1 VLSKEDEATSEFV
14 VETNPTKGQ
23 LRGEDQILIHP
34 EAGRKPFVLG
44 EPLMRSELVEMLPRG
59 MRELYK
65 WYLKA
70 TADGDVMF
78 AARVMHTNLYRG
90 FADIWIVFMSLWFLY
105 HQEALDKSPISA
117 FVM

>member
-44 EPLMRSELVEMLPRG
+44 EPLMWLELVEMLPTR
-59 MRELYK
+59 MRKLHK

-70 TADGDVMF
+70 SADGDVMF
-78 AARVMHTNLYRG
+78 ASRIKTYRFISGAR
-90 FADIWIVFMSLWFLY
+90 
-105 HQEALDKSPISA
+105 
-117 FVM
+117 